1 MSAEQELR
9 DDLRTLVEDVQRF
22 AFLSAATV
30 VSRYVQMVDSML
42 SGSDLPSPTGPDGLV
57 AALLDGLRAR
67 PALTSVETLVLPTAW
82 PGSSSEGLLWIHNP
96 TSAPLTNIDL
106 EVTQLTCSG
115 TALIPLDALSLSPRR
130 TQTVVPSGRQQVL
143 IRVAVPVGQAVGIYH
158 GLVIGSLAPSDPIVV
173 RLEVAARSRTS

>member
-9 DDLRTLVEDVQRF
+9 HDLRTLVEDVQRF
-22 AFLSAATV
+22 AFRSAAAV
-30 VSRYVQMVDSML
+30 VSRYVQLVDSML
-42 SGSDLPSPTGPDGLV
+42 AGSDLPSPTGPDGL
-57 AALLDGLRAR
+57 ATALLDGLRAR
-67 PALTSVETLVLPTAW
+67 PALTSVETLVLPTTS

-115 TALIPLDALSLSPRR
+115 TALIPLDGVCLSPRR
-130 TQTVVPSGRQQVL
+130 AQTVEPRGRQQVL
-143 IRVAVPVGQAVGIYH
+143 IRVAVPVGQAVGMYH
-158 GLVIGSLAPSDPIVV
+158 GLVIASLAPSDPIAV